1 MPLVRELLSRTI
13 NEVVS
18 QFSPRGEGDAPEAV
32 VTLYRIAEHQRHYI
46 WPLFLQVTLIDSVMR
61 GYPIPSIQLIRCFKD
76 EMFYNIEDGQQ
87 RITTF
92 YRYMNDM
99 FEADINGTTKKFSQ
113 LTEKERMHF
122 LTYPIQCDIY
132 NERDITLEDRI
143 AIFQRINSSK
153 PLTDNQKFYS
163 MLHSP
168 QGQCMEWFME
178 RYAAHIH
185 KYFGSIAKGKSRG
198 GISDIMGAILSLQRT
213 DRSSLTTSYLKN
225 SQYMSVPREE
235 DNITEFFDAYFQ
247 VLAKEVDR
255 RTHKPQKCYG
265 KLSGP
270 LGLAICSW
278 IEHDEIHDAV
288 YWYIGKRVDKRT
300 YTPTSFRELGAGDQR
315 NCQGDSILNRLDKII
330 EQYEKDPDDEGD
342 EEEDDE

>member
-1 MPLVRELLSRTI
+1 MPLIRELLSRTI
-13 NEVVS
+13 NDIVS
-18 QFSPRGEGDAPEAV
+18 QFSPRGEGDAPETV
-32 VTLYRIAEHQRHYI
+32 TTLYRIAEHQRHYI

-61 GYPIPSIQLIRCFKD
+61 GYPIPSIQLIRCIKD
-76 EMFYNIEDGQQ
+76 DMFYNIEDGQQ
-87 RITTF
+87 RITTL
-92 YRYMNDM
+92 YRYMKDM
-99 FEADINGTTKKFSQ
+99 FEADINGITKKFSQ
-113 LTEKERMHF
+113 LTEQERMHF

-132 NERDITLEDRI
+132 NESHITLEDRI

-153 PLTDNQKFYS
+153 PLTDNQKFHS
-163 MLHSP
+163 MIHTT

-178 RYAAHIH
+178 RYEAHIH
-185 KYFGSIAKGKSRG
+185 KYFGSIGKGKSRG
-198 GISDIMGAILSLQRT
+198 GISDIIGAIISLQRT

-225 SQYMSVPREE
+225 AQYMNVPREE

-247 VLAKEVDR
+247 VLAKKAGS
-255 RTHKPQKCYG
+255 KPQKCYG

-288 YWYIGKRVDKRT
+288 YWYIGKRVDKKT
-300 YTPTSFRELGAGDQR
+300 YTPSLFRELTLGDQR